1 MVRTKE
7 FDPDT
12 VLGRALDAFWER
24 GYEKTSLQDLVDRMG
39 IGRRS
44 LYDTFGD
51 KHSLFL
57 QALHRYAAEREAEQR
72 HAIDSAA
79 DARQAVRA
87 LLESAVLGGAVLH
100 RGCLIVNT
108 ATEATTED
116 GESCA
121 AVRRLLSDGQEIL
134 REVIERGQREGSIA
148 AARDAATLTTAVHNA
163 WLGLRVRVRAGVGAD
178 ELLSD
183 VTAILTLLD

>member
-1 MVRTKE
+1 MRTKE

-12 VLGRALDAFWER
+12 VLGRALDLFWER
-24 GYEKTSLQDLVDRMG
+24 GYEKTSMQDLVDRMG

-57 QALHRYAAEREAEQR
+57 KALHRYATEREAEQR
-72 HAIDSAA
+72 DTIEGAA
-79 DARQAVRA
+79 DARQAVQA

-100 RGCLIVNT
+100 RGCLTVNT

-116 GESCA
+116 DESRA
-121 AVRRLLSDGQEIL
+121 AVQRQLTGGRAILLEA
-134 REVIERGQREGSIA
+134 IERGQREGSISTS
-148 AARDAATLTTAVHNA
+148 RDAATLATVVFNA
-163 WLGLRVRVRAGVGAD
+163 WLGLRVRVRAGVGTD
-178 ELLSD
+178 ELLAD
-183 VTAILTLLD
+183 VAAVLTLLD

>member
-1 MVRTKE
+1 MRTKE
-7 FDPDT
+7 FDPEV

-57 QALHRYAAEREAEQR
+57 KALHRYATEREAEHR
-72 HAIDSAA
+72 AIVDGAA
-79 DARQAVRA
+79 DARQGLQA
-87 LLESAVLGGAVLH
+87 LLESAVRGGAVLH
-100 RGCLIVNT
+100 RGCLTVNT

-121 AVRRLLSDGQEIL
+121 VARRQLAGSREIL
-134 REVIERGQREGSIA
+134 HDVIERGQREGSIS
-148 AARDAATLTTAVHNA
+148 AARDAATLTTAVFNA

-178 ELLSD
+178 ELLED
-183 VTAILTLLD
+183 VAAILTLLD